1 MAATEHKC
9 LWFAA
14 SECSASSSSIEANNT
29 NNSKI
34 QQQQPWFMSRR
45 CAHTA
50 AVGVI
55 TRGQLEEEI
64 KKGKKKRTLVFVCLM
79 LLCTTDDHCLTT
91 SSDYCVVFLTRS
103 AGGKNDVCAFAEIK
117 KRREG
122 PKMSRAPE
130 CHPNDCRNDG
140 PFSQHFVPAAFIRA
154 ESNCNCS
161 RLLLLLLYF
170 TSNNSRCKRK
180 RRGFTIS
187 VTLISSPNYHLA
199 FSSGGGGTGSP

>member
-1 MAATEHKC
+1 
-9 LWFAA
+9 
-14 SECSASSSSIEANNT
+14 
-29 NNSKI
+29 
-34 QQQQPWFMSRR
+34 MSRR

-91 SSDYCVVFLTRS
+91 SLDYCVVLYS
-103 AGGKNDVCAFAEIK
+103 SLGVQWAKMMCVCALAEIK
-117 KRREG
+117 KRKEN
-122 PKMSRAPE
+122 PEMSRAPE

-140 PFSQHFVPAAFIRA
+140 PFSQHFVPAAFIRT